1 MHELDKIP
9 PLHNK
14 LKNLY
19 FRNLSVSKM
28 SRTGGKTFADVVYP
42 SIPPRE
48 TGMLK
53 VMLCIPVSLLE
64 RREC

>member
-1 MHELDKIP
+1 MLELDKIT
-9 PLHNK
+9 PLQKKK
-14 LKNLY
+14 LKSLY

-42 SIPPRE
+42 CISPRE

-53 VMLCIPVSLLE
+53 VMLCILVSLLE
-64 RREC
+64 RW